1 MNTPRLRFTLYT
13 IIMSLTLSI
22 LTPTIAAAHP
32 SAGNDAHF
40 WGDIIDN
47 PSDKQYSDQFSNR
60 HYARASAA
68 NLDVG
73 EPRTVRLIYFLPN
86 DRPYQADVV
95 QRMKTEIRVVQD
107 FYAAEMQA
115 RGYGNITFRVETD
128 PQGEPM
134 VHRVAG
140 PHPDSYYSDK
150 GTREIFDIVFDEIGQ
165 QFDVSANI
173 YVAVF
178 GNSQPITGL
187 GGRRGKNS
195 GRAIFDTKVNWKVM
209 AHELGHAFGLH
220 HDFSNDAY
228 IMSYGSIQNQ
238 LSACSAEYL
247 SVHPY
252 FNPNVQSEDMAPT
265 VELISP
271 QIYPAEAKNVPIKL
285 KVSDAA
291 GLHQVI
297 LFVTT
302 QTLWISAGF
311 PEVKACQGLGGVTDT
326 IVEFDYD
333 GVTPSDS
340 LTSLST
346 PTRHPITIE
355 AIDVNG
361 NTSYYHFNLESD
373 SPESYIVDDI
383 FDLYRGIDLEGGSLA
398 SVLSELLS
406 EDPDWRRLVGL
417 GLDYQNIRD
426 LVEIVSALS
435 GMPNLKRLDLSSN
448 DISDL
453 SPLSGLTNLTELY
466 LGGNFISDLSP
477 LSGLTNLTL
486 LDLRANS
493 ISDLSPVSG
502 LTNLTNL
509 ELGVNLISD
518 LSPVSGLTN
527 LTFLRLDGNS
537 ISDLSPVSGLT
548 NLTNLWLDGDS
559 ISDLSPVSGLTNLT
573 FLRLDGNSI
582 SDLSPVSSLT
592 YLTDLW
598 LKGNNSISDISA
610 VSGLK
615 YLTFLGLERNSISD
629 LSAVSGL
636 TNLTDLRLNDND
648 ISDISVLGDLKS
660 LESLAL
666 GDNNIS
672 DISALAGLPLL
683 RYLAVHGN
691 PLNYTSIYTH
701 IPALQ
706 ARGVHVVFHEQIVG
720 FVKGSGDQ
728 HIAPAASLPI
738 AVTVYNSSGSRF
750 AGVPVIFTLTSGSG
764 TLSAT
769 AATTDRNGRAE
780 STLTL
785 GADVGTR
792 TVEVSV
798 AGIEQPLTF
807 TIEGKQGVIIPDS
820 NLRAKIG
827 EVLGKGS
834 TDQISPS
841 EIAKLTSLSAPNAS
855 ISNLTG
861 LEHATNL
868 TGLDLRGNSIS
879 DLSAISGLTNLTGLD
894 LSGNS
899 ISDIS
904 AVSGLTNLTYL
915 DLVSSLISD
924 LSAISDLTN
933 LTYLGLSNNDISD
946 ISAVSG
952 LTNLTSLYLDNNDI
966 SDISAVSGLTNL
978 TLLRLGGNDISDI
991 SAVSGLTN
999 LTYLN
1004 LVGNSISD
1012 ISAVSGLTNLTRL
1025 ILHDNDI
1032 SDISAVS
1039 GLTNLTLLRL
1049 GGNDISDISAVSG
1062 LTNLTSLYLD
1072 NNDISDISA
1081 VSGLT
1086 NLAYLEL
1093 GGNSVSHISAVSG
1106 LKYLTRLN
1114 LSNND
1119 ISDISPLIASK
1130 GLDSG
1135 DTVDVRGNPLS
1146 YASIHTHI
1154 PTLQGRGV
1162 EVYFDDRAS
1171 PGLVK
1176 ISGDNQTGTATVAL
1190 ANPFIV
1196 EVQYS
1201 DGTGLAG
1208 ISVRFTVTEGDGT
1221 LSAIHT
1227 TTDANGRAESTL
1239 TLGPHLGTNT
1249 VSASVKLISGHWG
1262 SDSVDWRVTF
1272 NAVADTESPQMAA
1285 DVNGDGVVNIL
1296 DLVSIAASLKSETP
1310 NLTADVNGDGVVNV
1324 LDLILVAGLFE
1335 SAAAAPAAGPQIP
1348 ETLTAVEVQGWLTD
1362 AISLEVKDV
1371 IMKRGIAVLEQL
1383 LIALTPAV
1391 TELLPNYPNPF
1402 NPETWIPYRLAED
1415 AFVTLTIYDTAGQ
1428 VVRTLDVGHRIASA
1442 YETRSKAI
1450 YWDGRNGLGE
1460 GVASGVYFY
1469 HLSAGDYSAT
1479 RRMVILK

>member
-32 SAGNDAHF
+32 SAGNGAHF
-40 WGDIIDN
+40 WGDVIDN
-47 PSDKQYSDQFSNR
+47 PSDKQYSNQFPNR

-73 EPRTVRLIYFLPN
+73 EPRTVRLIYFLSN
-86 DRPYQADVV
+86 DLPYHDEVV
-95 QRMKTEIRVVQD
+95 QRIKANIRVVQD
-107 FYAAEMQA
+107 FYAQEMQA

-140 PHPDSYYSDK
+140 PHPDSYYSGK
-150 GTREIFDIVFDEIGQ
+150 NIHEIYDIVFDEIGQ

-178 GNSQPITGL
+178 GNSQPIAGK
-187 GGRRGKNS
+187 GGRRGKN
-195 GRAIFDTKVNWKVM
+195 GGQALCGPRNWKVM
-209 AHELGHAFGLH
+209 AHELGHAFGLQ
-220 HDFSNDAY
+220 HDFNDNKY
-228 IMSYGSIQNQ
+228 LMSYGYQRQ

-252 FNPNVQSEDMAPT
+252 FNPNVQPEDTAPT
-265 VELISP
+265 VELVSP
-271 QIYPAEAKNVPIKL
+271 RIYPAEAKNVPIKL
-285 KVSDAA
+285 KVSDTA

-302 QTLWISAGF
+302 QTLWVSAGF
-311 PEVKACQGLGGVTDT
+311 LEVKACQGLGGVTDT
-326 IVEFDYD
+326 VVEFDYD

-361 NTSYYHFNLESD
+361 NTHYYHFNLESD

-383 FDLYRGIDLEGGSLA
+383 FDLYRGLNLEGRSLA
-398 SVLSELLS
+398 SVLS

-417 GLDYQNIRD
+417 GLDYENIRD

-435 GMPNLKRLDLSSN
+435 GMPNLKRLDLN
-448 DISDL
+448 DNDISDLSPLSGLANLTELDLSYNSISDL
-453 SPLSGLTNLTELY
+453 SPLSGLTNLTELG
-466 LGGNFISDLSP
+466 LRANSISDLSP
-477 LSGLTNLTL
+477 LSGLTNLTEL
-486 LDLRANS
+486 
-493 ISDLSPVSG
+493 G
-502 LTNLTNL
+502 
-509 ELGVNLISD
+509 LGVNLISD

-527 LTFLRLDGNS
+527 LTFLHLDGNS

-548 NLTNLWLDGDS
+548 NLTLLWLDGDS

-573 FLRLDGNSI
+573 FLHLDGNSI
-582 SDLSPVSSLT
+582 SDLSPVSGLT

-615 YLTFLGLERNSISD
+615 YLTFLGLGGNSISD

-636 TNLTDLRLNDND
+636 TNLTDLRLYDND

-672 DISALAGLPLL
+672 DISALAGLPSL
-683 RYLAVHGN
+683 RHLEVHGN

-701 IPALQ
+701 IPVLQ
-706 ARGVHVVFHEQIVG
+706 ARGVYVVFHEQIVG
-720 FVKGSGDQ
+720 FAKGSGDQ

-738 AVTVYNSSGSRF
+738 AVTVYNSGGSRF

-868 TGLDLRGNSIS
+868 TYLNLVGNDIS
-879 DLSAISGLTNLTGLD
+879 DL
-894 LSGNS
+894 
-899 ISDIS
+899 S
-904 AVSGLTNLTYL
+904 AVSGLTNLTRL
-915 DLVSSLISD
+915 DLGGNSISDISLISGLTNLTYLELVSNLISD
-924 LSAISDLTN
+924 LSAVSGLTN
-933 LTYLGLSNNDISD
+933 LTSLNLYNNDISD
-946 ISAVSG
+946 LSPVSGLTNLTLLSLGGNDISDLSAVSG
-952 LTNLTSLYLDNNDI
+952 LANLTYLSLGGNDISDLSPISDLTNLTSLYLDNNDI
-966 SDISAVSGLTNL
+966 SDISAVSGLKYL
-978 TLLRLGGNDISDI
+978 TSLEFSNNDISDL
-991 SAVSGLTN
+991 SPVSGLTN
-999 LTYLN
+999 LTYLS
-1004 LVGNSISD
+1004 LGGNSISD
-1012 ISAVSGLTNLTRL
+1012 LSPVS
-1025 ILHDNDI
+1025 D
-1032 SDISAVS
+1032 
-1039 GLTNLTLLRL
+1039 
-1049 GGNDISDISAVSG
+1049 

-1072 NNDISDISA
+1072 NNNISDISA
-1081 VSGLT
+1081 LGGLT
-1086 NLAYLEL
+1086 NLRELYLY
-1093 GGNSVSHISAVSG
+1093 GNSIW
-1106 LKYLTRLN
+1106 
-1114 LSNND
+1114 
-1119 ISDISPLIASK
+1119 DISPLVASK

-1162 EVYFDDRAS
+1162 EVSYDDRAS

-1176 ISGDNQTGTATVAL
+1176 ISGDNQTGAAAAAL
-1190 ANPFIV
+1190 ANPFVV

-1208 ISVRFTVTEGDGT
+1208 ISVRFTVTAGDGT
-1221 LSAIHT
+1221 PQCHT
-1227 TTDANGRAESTL
+1227 HHNGCQWQSGEYPHA
-1239 TLGPHLGTNT
+1239 GPTSRNKHGFRVCQAHLG
-1249 VSASVKLISGHWG
+1249 
-1262 SDSVDWRVTF
+1262 
-1272 NAVADTESPQMAA
+1272 
-1285 DVNGDGVVNIL
+1285 
-1296 DLVSIAASLKSETP
+1296 SL
-1310 NLTADVNGDGVVNV
+1310 
-1324 LDLILVAGLFE
+1324 
-1335 SAAAAPAAGPQIP
+1335 
-1348 ETLTAVEVQGWLTD
+1348 
-1362 AISLEVKDV
+1362 
-1371 IMKRGIAVLEQL
+1371 
-1383 LIALTPAV
+1383 
-1391 TELLPNYPNPF
+1391 
-1402 NPETWIPYRLAED
+1402 
-1415 AFVTLTIYDTAGQ
+1415 GQ
-1428 VVRTLDVGHRIASA
+1428 RFS
-1442 YETRSKAI
+1442 
-1450 YWDGRNGLGE
+1450 
-1460 GVASGVYFY
+1460 
-1469 HLSAGDYSAT
+1469 
-1479 RRMVILK
+1479 

>member
-1 MNTPRLRFTLYT
+1 MNTPRLRFTLYAR
-13 IIMSLTLSI
+13 IMSLTLSI

-32 SAGNDAHF
+32 SAGNGAHF
-40 WGDIIDN
+40 WGDIIDD

-86 DRPYQADVV
+86 DRPYQAAVA
-95 QRMKTEIRVVQD
+95 QGLQAKIRAVQD
-107 FYAAEMQA
+107 FYATEMQA
-115 RGYGNITFRVETD
+115 HGYRNITFRVETD

-134 VHRVAG
+134 VHRVDG
-140 PHPDSYYSDK
+140 EHPDSHYIIGGNSL
-150 GTREIFDIVFDEIGQ
+150 EIFNIVHDEIGQ
-165 QFDVSANI
+165 QFDVHANI
-173 YVAVF
+173 YAVVLDTSTDI
-178 GNSQPITGL
+178 GGGR
-187 GGRRGKNS
+187 GGRRGKN
-195 GRAIFDTKVNWKVM
+195 GGFALVGNNAGGKVL
-209 AHELGHAFGLH
+209 AHELGHAFGLQH
-220 HDFSNDAY
+220 NFNDDAY
-228 IMSYGSIQNQ
+228 IMSYGNLQNR

-252 FNPNVQSEDMAPT
+252 FNPNVQSEYTAPT

-302 QTLWISAGF
+302 QTLQISAGF
-311 PEVKACQGLGGVTDT
+311 PEVKACQRLGGVTDT
-326 IVEFDYD
+326 VVEFDYD

-340 LTSLST
+340 LTSLSA
-346 PTRHPITIE
+346 PTQHPITIE
-355 AIDVNG
+355 VIDVNG
-361 NTSYYHFNLESD
+361 NTSYYYFNLESD

-383 FDLYRGIDLEGGSLA
+383 FDLYRGINLEGRSLA
-398 SVLSELLS
+398 SVLS
-406 EDPDWRRLVGL
+406 EDPDWRRLAGL

-435 GMPNLKRLDLSSN
+435 GMPNLKRLDLN
-448 DISDL
+448 DNSISDLSPLSGLANLTELDLSYNSISDL
-453 SPLSGLTNLTELY
+453 SPLSGLTNLTELG
-466 LGGNFISDLSP
+466 LRANSISDLSP
-477 LSGLTNLTL
+477 LSGLTNLTEL
-486 LDLRANS
+486 
-493 ISDLSPVSG
+493 G
-502 LTNLTNL
+502 
-509 ELGVNLISD
+509 LGVNLISD

-527 LTFLRLDGNS
+527 LTRLRLDGNS

-548 NLTNLWLDGDS
+548 YLTDLRLHGDS
-559 ISDLSPVSGLTNLT
+559 ISDLSPVSGLTYLTNLH
-573 FLRLDGNSI
+573 LDGNGI
-582 SDLSPVSSLT
+582 SDLSPVSGLT
-592 YLTDLW
+592 YLTNLR

-610 VSGLK
+610 VSGLTN
-615 YLTFLGLERNSISD
+615 LTFLSLGGNSISD
-629 LSAVSGL
+629 LSPVSGL

-648 ISDISVLGDLKS
+648 ISDISAV
-660 LESLAL
+660 
-666 GDNNIS
+666 
-672 DISALAGLPLL
+672 AGLPLL

-706 ARGVHVVFHEQIVG
+706 AQGVYVAFHERIVG
-720 FVKGSGDQ
+720 FIKGSGGDQ

-738 AVTVYNSSGSRF
+738 AVTVHDSGDVPF

-834 TDQISPS
+834 ADQINPS

-868 TGLDLRGNSIS
+868 TVLGLGGNSIS
-879 DLSAISGLTNLTGLD
+879 DLSP
-894 LSGNS
+894 
-899 ISDIS
+899 
-904 AVSGLTNLTYL
+904 VSGLTNLTE
-915 DLVSSLISD
+915 
-924 LSAISDLTN
+924 LT
-933 LTYLGLSNNDISD
+933 
-946 ISAVSG
+946 
-952 LTNLTSLYLDNNDI
+952 
-966 SDISAVSGLTNL
+966 
-978 TLLRLGGNDISDI
+978 LGGNDISDI

-999 LTYLN
+999 LTELDLSYNSILDLSFVSGLTN
-1004 LVGNSISD
+1004 LTVLGLGGNDISDLSFVSGLTNLTLLWLEGDSISD
-1012 ISAVSGLTNLTRL
+1012 LSAVSGLTNLTEL
-1025 ILHDNDI
+1025 YLYGNSI
-1032 SDISAVS
+1032 SDIA
-1039 GLTNLTLLRL
+1039 
-1049 GGNDISDISAVSG
+1049 
-1062 LTNLTSLYLD
+1062 
-1072 NNDISDISA
+1072 
-1081 VSGLT
+1081 
-1086 NLAYLEL
+1086 
-1093 GGNSVSHISAVSG
+1093 
-1106 LKYLTRLN
+1106 
-1114 LSNND
+1114 
-1119 ISDISPLIASK
+1119 PLVASK

-1146 YASIHTHI
+1146 YTSIHTHI

-1171 PGLVK
+1171 PALLK
-1176 ISGDNQTGTATVAL
+1176 ISGDNQTGAATVAL
-1190 ANPFIV
+1190 ANPFVV
-1196 EVQYS
+1196 EVQHS

-1208 ISVRFTVTEGDGT
+1208 IPVTFTVTAGDGT
-1221 LSAIHT
+1221 LSAIRT
-1227 TTDANGRAESTL
+1227 TTDANGRAESIL
-1239 TLGPHLGTNT
+1239 TLGPHLGMNT
-1249 VSASVKLISGHWG
+1249 VSASVKGVFSFHWG
-1262 SDSVDWRVTF
+1262 DRAVDWRVTF

-1285 DVNGDGVVNIL
+1285 DVNDDGVVNIL
-1296 DLVSIAASLKSETP
+1296 DLVSVADSLENETP
-1310 NLTADVNGDGVVNV
+1310 SLTADVNGDGVVNV

-1335 SAAAAPAAGPQIP
+1335 SAAAAPAAGSQIP

-1362 AISLEVKDV
+1362 AISLEIKDV
-1371 IMKRGIAVLEQL
+1371 IMKRGIVVLEQL
-1383 LIALTPAV
+1383 LIALAPAV

-1415 AFVTLTIYDTAGQ
+1415 AFVRLTIYDLSGQ
-1428 VVRTLDVGHRIASA
+1428 VVRTLEVGHRIASA

-1450 YWDGRNGLGE
+1450 YWEGRNGLGE
-1460 GVASGVYFY
+1460 QVASGVYFY